1 MHTVNMHEA
10 KTQLS
15 SLVQQA
21 LNGEDVVIA
30 RAGKPLVRLV
40 PFQEPRQPRRPGRLK
55 GQIQMSAD
63 FDDADATIADLFEGG
78 AWRACC
84 STPTS

>member
-15 SLVQQA
+15 SLVEQA

-40 PFQEPRQPRRPGRLK
+40 PFQKTKQARRPGRLK
-55 GQIQMSAD
+55 GQIRMHEGI
-63 FDDADATIADLFEGG
+63 DAGDEAIVELFEGG
-78 AWRACC
+78 A
-84 STPTS
+84 

>member
-1 MHTVNMHEA
+1 MRTVNMHEA

-30 RAGKPLVRLV
+30 RAGRPLVRLV
-40 PFQEPRQPRRPGRLK
+40 PFQEPRQARRPGRLK
-55 GQIQMSAD
+55 GQIQMH
-63 FDDADATIADLFEGG
+63 DAFDATDAVIADLFEGD
-78 AWRACC
+78 A
-84 STPTS
+84 

>member
-10 KTQLS
+10 KTKLS

-21 LNGEDVVIA
+21 LNGEDIVIA

-55 GQIQMSAD
+55 GQILTRED
-63 FDDADATIADLFEGG
+63 FDATDAAIAELFEGG
-78 AWRACC
+78 A
-84 STPTS
+84 

>member
-40 PFQEPRQPRRPGRLK
+40 PFQKTKQARQPGRLK
-55 GQIQMSAD
+55 GQIRMHEEIDAG
-63 FDDADATIADLFEGG
+63 DDAIVELFEDG
-78 AWRACC
+78 A
-84 STPTS
+84 